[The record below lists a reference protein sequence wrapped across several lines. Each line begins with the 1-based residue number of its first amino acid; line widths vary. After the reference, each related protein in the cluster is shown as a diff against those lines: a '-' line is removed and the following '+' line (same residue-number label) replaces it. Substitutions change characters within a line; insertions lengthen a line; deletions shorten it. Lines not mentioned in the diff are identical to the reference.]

1 LPLPPEMPRVLIA
14 GCGYVG
20 SAAARLFAEEGWEA
34 IGWTRSGQLAEPPG
48 ESAISLSAVDITD
61 LETVRRNSF
70 AADVVAHCASSGADS
85 YLHIYRDGAANLAA
99 CFPNARIIFTSSTSV
114 YPQRDGSS
122 VTEDSPAEP
131 ASENAQILRQAE
143 KIILDHDGIV
153 LRVAGIYGPGR
164 SFLLRSVMNGTSVIS
179 DRFVNQV
186 HRNDVASAISFLA
199 RSPSVDP
206 PRVFNVVDDTP
217 ARRAEILDW
226 LSARLGRPLTSSPAT
241 AEPKRGRSNKRISN
255 AKLRGLGWVPA
266 YPSYR
271 EGFDRSI
278 LPALEGGDLRI

>member
-1 LPLPPEMPRVLIA
+1 MPRILIA

-20 SAAARLFAEEGWEA
+20 SAAARLFAEEGWEV
-34 IGWTRSGQLAEPPG
+34 IGWTRSGKLAKPPG

-61 LETVRRNSF
+61 LETVRRKSF
-70 AADVVAHCASSGADS
+70 PADVVVHCASSGADS
-85 YLHIYRDGAANLAA
+85 YLHVYRGGAANLAA

-131 ASENAQILRQAE
+131 AFENAQILRQAE
-143 KIILDHDGIV
+143 KIILDHYGVV

-186 HRNDVASAISFLA
+186 HRDDVASAISFLA
-199 RSPSVDP
+199 QSRAVDP
-206 PRVFNVVDDTP
+206 PRIFNVVDDTP
-217 ARRAEILDW
+217 ASRAEILDW
-226 LSARLGRPLTSSPAT
+226 LSARRGLPLSSSPAT
-241 AEPKRGRSNKRISN
+241 AEPRRGRSNKRVSN
-255 AKLRGLGWVPA
+255 AKLRALGWVPA

-271 EGFDRSI
+271 EGFDRSV
-278 LPALEGGDLRI
+278 LPALESGELRI

>member
-1 LPLPPEMPRVLIA
+1 MPRILIA

-20 SAAARLFAEEGWEA
+20 SAAARLFAEEGWEV
-34 IGWTRSGQLAEPPG
+34 IGWTRSGKLAKPPG

-61 LETVRRNSF
+61 LETVRRKSF
-70 AADVVAHCASSGADS
+70 PADVVVHCASSGADS
-85 YLHIYRDGAANLAA
+85 YLHVYRGGAANLAA

-131 ASENAQILRQAE
+131 AFKNAQILRQAE
-143 KIILDHDGIV
+143 KIILDHYGVV

-164 SFLLRSVMNGTSVIS
+164 SFLLRSVMNGTAVSS

-186 HRNDVASAISFLA
+186 HRDDVASAISFLA
-199 RSPSVDP
+199 QCRAVDP
-206 PRVFNVVDDTP
+206 PRIFNVVDDTP
-217 ARRAEILDW
+217 APRAEILGW
-226 LSARLGRPLTSSPAT
+226 LSQRLGISLSNLASSPEAR
-241 AEPKRGRSNKRISN
+241 RGRSNKRVSN
-255 AKLRGLGWVPA
+255 AKLRALGWVPA

-271 EGFDRSI
+271 EGLGRSV
-278 LPALEGGDLRI
+278 LPALANCGA

>member
-1 LPLPPEMPRVLIA
+1 MPRVLIA

-20 SAAARLFAEEGWEA
+20 RAAARLFAEEGWKV
-34 IGWTRSGQLAEPPG
+34 IGWTRTGQSAERAG
-48 ESAISLSAVDITD
+48 EDAISLSAVDITD

-70 AADVVAHCASSGADS
+70 EADVVVHCASSGADS
-85 YLHIYRDGAANLAA
+85 YLHVYRDGAANLAA
-99 CFPNARIIFTSSTSV
+99 CFLNARIIFTSSTSV
-114 YPQRDGSS
+114 YPQRDGSF
-122 VTEDSPAEP
+122 VTEDSPAKP
-131 ASENAQILRQAE
+131 ASGNAQLLLQAE
-143 KIILDHDGIV
+143 KIVLDNNGIV

-186 HRNDVASAISFLA
+186 HRDDVASAISILA
-199 RSPSVDP
+199 RSRAVDP

-217 ARRAEILDW
+217 APRAEILDW
-226 LSARLGRPLTSSPAT
+226 LSARLGVSLSNSPAT
-241 AEPKRGRSNKRISN
+241 AKPKRGRSNKQVSN

-271 EGFDRSI
+271 EGFGRSV
-278 LPALEGGDLRI
+278 LPALENCGV